1 MNNKMKAKKTNTFE
15 WKCDGFI
22 RSMIVNDFYKI
33 RSVGR
38 KFNPVV
44 YLLIQVDESTNNIC
58 MHLKTVYREF
68 TKFIFPASL
77 RESPIIMFCA
87 LFIF

>member
-38 KFNPVV
+38 KFNPRW
-44 YLLIQVDESTNNIC
+44 STC
-58 MHLKTVYREF
+58 SFKKT
-68 TKFIFPASL
+68 KAQIIFVC
-77 RESPIIMFCA
+77 I
-87 LFIF
+87 